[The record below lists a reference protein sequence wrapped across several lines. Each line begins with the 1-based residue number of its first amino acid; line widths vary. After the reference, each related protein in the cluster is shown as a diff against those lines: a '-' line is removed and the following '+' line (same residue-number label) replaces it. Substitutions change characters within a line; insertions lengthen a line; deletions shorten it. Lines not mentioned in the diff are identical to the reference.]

1 MNLNHTELWGFRKS
15 GGMLK
20 EVEEST
26 GEIEALRDRISG
38 MSEAIVR
45 ITESLD
51 LDTVLR
57 GVIDS
62 ARSLTGARYGALLI
76 FDDSGNIQNLM
87 TSGITPEEVEAI
99 QAKPMGLGILAYMNE
114 CHEPLR
120 LRDIASHPMSV
131 GFPKGHPRM
140 ETFLGTPIRHLD
152 SHFGN
157 IYLTEKEGR
166 QEFTSEDEHT
176 LVLFASQAAMVI
188 ANARRYMEEHQ
199 AKANLEA
206 LVSTSP
212 VGVLVFDA
220 KTLDVASLNQETR
233 RIVGGMN
240 GAGRS
245 LPHPLKVMT
254 FRRPDGREFSPDE
267 LPPLRALRNGETAR
281 AEEVVIQLPDG
292 QSVTTLVNSTPIFS
306 EDDEITSVVATLQD
320 MTPLEELE
328 RIRSEFLSMVSQEL
342 RTPLTAIK
350 GSATTVLSASSAMN
364 DSEMRQFFQKVP
376 YQAAHGVGLI
386 RDLLGV
392 TRIEAETLSII
403 PEPTAL
409 ASLIEQARSGF
420 LREGARNRIDM
431 DLAPDLPRVR
441 ADRQRIVQ
449 VLNNLFS
456 NASKY
461 SPDGSAIRVSASAED
476 VYVSI
481 SVSDEGRGISAESLP
496 RIFKKFSR
504 LDSEYMDR
512 HTEGDDLGLAICK
525 GIVEAHGG
533 RIWAESGGQ
542 GLGARLT
549 FTIPAVEEAVNG
561 PGPRPGRLAADSGP
575 KAGPWTRIDPRSP
588 AETGLGAGLLRR
600 PAALTFLRQKASS
613 QAE

>member
-220 KTLDVASLNQETR
+220 KMLDVVSLNQETR

-306 EDDEITSVVATLQD
+306 EDGEITSVVATLQD

-328 RIRSEFLSMVSQEL
+328 RIRSEFLGMVSHKL

-364 DSEMRQFFQKVP
+364 DSEMRQF
-376 YQAAHGVGLI
+376 L
-386 RDLLGV
+386 
-392 TRIEAETLSII
+392 
-403 PEPTAL
+403 
-409 ASLIEQARSGF
+409 
-420 LREGARNRIDM
+420 
-431 DLAPDLPRVR
+431 PDCRR
-441 ADRQRIVQ
+441 A
-449 VLNNLFS
+449 
-456 NASKY
+456 
-461 SPDGSAIRVSASAED
+461 G
-476 VYVSI
+476 
-481 SVSDEGRGISAESLP
+481 
-496 RIFKKFSR
+496 
-504 LDSEYMDR
+504 
-512 HTEGDDLGLAICK
+512 
-525 GIVEAHGG
+525 
-533 RIWAESGGQ
+533 
-542 GLGARLT
+542 
-549 FTIPAVEEAVNG
+549 
-561 PGPRPGRLAADSGP
+561 
-575 KAGPWTRIDPRSP
+575 
-588 AETGLGAGLLRR
+588 
-600 PAALTFLRQKASS
+600 
-613 QAE
+613 